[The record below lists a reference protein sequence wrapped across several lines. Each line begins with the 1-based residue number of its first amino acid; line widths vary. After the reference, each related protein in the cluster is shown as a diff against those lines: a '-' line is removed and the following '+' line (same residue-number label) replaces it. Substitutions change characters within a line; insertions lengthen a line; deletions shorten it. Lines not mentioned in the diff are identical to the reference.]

1 MRLLALRVGAAG
13 PAVAALGGPA
23 GAVERS
29 AAGPPAECLPGLVR
43 EVLEEA
49 GLGPDELDALA
60 VLTGPGSFT
69 AIRAAVAAVRA
80 LALATRRPVFAS
92 SALELGAELAGGDGP
107 LLVAAPAGRGE
118 LAVQHFAAPDRALD
132 QPMLLGADEVVAAV
146 RAVPRWVLVEGE
158 PLPPLPTARA
168 PELVRVGASA
178 LARAAVARAGR
189 GIAPVP
195 GPAVRPLYLRRP
207 DARPEAGRP
216 LVAAV

>member
-1 MRLLALRVGAAG
+1 MRLLALLVGAAG
-13 PAVAALGGPA
+13 PAVGAVGGPR

-29 AAGPPAECLPGLVR
+29 AAGTPTECLPGLVR

-49 GLGPDELDALA
+49 GLAPGELEALA

-69 AIRAAVAAVRA
+69 AVRAAVAAVRA
-80 LALATRRPVFAS
+80 LALATRRPVYAS

-118 LAVQHFAAPDRALD
+118 VAVQHFAAPDHALD
-132 QPMLLGADEVVAAV
+132 EPMLLAADELAAAV
-146 RAVPRWVLVEGE
+146 RGVPRWVLVEGD
-158 PLPPLPTARA
+158 PPPPAAAVRA
-168 PELVRVGASA
+168 PELVRVGALA
-178 LARAAVARAGR
+178 LARAAIARASR
-189 GIAPVP
+189 GVAPVP

-216 LVAAV
+216 LVAAH